1 MVDWKVEIIY
11 EDLQFGQG
19 WSPAPFFVRP
29 KDPLGD
35 TDRRGAFTQ
44 IPARGHA
51 GIADQNAQFFGTE
64 CYLQAG
70 IHPDLTS
77 TIIAEK
83 ESLTTQGR
91 GCPLLRRSTIVVLK
105 IPAASLYPA
114 ASNLVEKS
122 GRIPVAFKSPS
133 TFPPSSIPAC
143 SNLNISLKP

>member
-70 IHPDLTS
+70 IHPHPPS
-77 TIIAEK
+77 AIIAEK
-83 ESLTTQGR
+83 ETPTTPVR
-91 GCPLLRRSTIVVLK
+91 GCPLLRRSTILT
-105 IPAASLYPA
+105 PQ
-114 ASNLVEKS
+114 
-122 GRIPVAFKSPS
+122 SPS
-133 TFPPSSIPAC
+133 AA
-143 SNLNISLKP
+143 L